1 VRASLLAK
9 GFRSM
14 IRRYPADVLRA
25 IRKTPSDN
33 PDPFAADLSERWA
46 ALPELAGLAGAAWL
60 GHCTTLVKIGGVTI
74 LTDPVLS
81 STIGPRLGFGPFAR
95 TIGPRRLDGM
105 TQETGHMPRPDVIV
119 LSHAHYDHLDRPT
132 LRALA
137 ERFGRVPVVTAA
149 STRRLVPRSL
159 GPVIEIGW
167 GGSTQ
172 VEGLSFAAIRP
183 RHWGARNAWDRHRG
197 YNSYIIA
204 AAEDPG
210 RVLFAGDTAH
220 TNAYRAVGDAGGVDL
235 AIFGIGAYDPWHH
248 AHATPEEVWT
258 MTRDAAAKRLLP
270 VHYGTFKLSNEPT
283 DEPIARLLAAAG
295 GTAGTDVSRAMSEVL
310 GLRIG
315 EVWDASPRPV

>member
-1 VRASLLAK
+1 
-9 GFRSM
+9 M
-14 IRRYPADVLRA
+14 TRRYPADVLRA
-25 IRKTPSDN
+25 IRTTQSEDFEPV
-33 PDPFAADLSERWA
+33 AVDLRDRWE
-46 ALPELAGLAGAAWL
+46 ALTDRRGLAGAAWL
-60 GHCTTLVKIGGVTI
+60 GHCTTLFRIGGVTV

-81 STIGPRLGFGPFAR
+81 GTIGPRVGLGPFAR

-105 TQETGHMPRPDVIV
+105 THEAGHLPRPDVIV

-159 GPVIEIGW
+159 GPVVEVKW
-167 GGSTQ
+167 GESAE
-172 VEGLSFAAIRP
+172 VEGLSFGAIRP

-197 YNSYIIA
+197 YNSYVIA
-204 AAEDPG
+204 PTSSDGLA

-220 TNAYRAVGDAGGVDL
+220 TDAYRVVGEAGGVDL

-248 AHATPEEVWT
+248 AHATPEEVWA

-270 VHYGTFKLSNEPT
+270 VHYGTFKLSNESA

-295 GTAGTDVSRAMSEVL
+295 GTESAEASSAISEVL
-310 GLRIG
+310 GLRVG
-315 EVWDASPRPV
+315 DVWDASPRSS